1 MNAMVQEAEERDTL
15 SIRTSLEDYLKLRRR
30 TGAIK
35 PSFDLILLPLE
46 IPRIYL
52 ESPLVKQLEIIAIDL
67 IAVANVSPQ
76 VPNCF
81 ETLIYYFCFIFR
93 T

>member
-46 IPRIYL
+46 IPPIYL
-52 ESPLVKQLEIIAIDL
+52 ESPLVEQLETIAIDL
-67 IAVANVSPQ
+67 IAVANVSHHIP
-76 VPNCF
+76 VVF
-81 ETLIYYFCFIFR
+81 EIFTYFIFIFR